1 MPRGVPAR
9 RARSGRSSSSSSS
22 RGGRAGSTAEPLP
35 RKRARAGSDA
45 AATAP
50 ETLPRRAAAMN
61 AEQSIRRRAMS
72 GRRGKSAVA
81 AAAAAAAAPSIDT
94 HKEQPINEKKEE
106 TKEEKRKG
114 RVVQKRQGRVVL
126 DVPGEGAVL
135 GRACAEALVA
145 ACRDSIGE
153 GRVGVAFDVET
164 TTGHVAVKLWR
175 VQRRLQKGD
184 LEYLRAEVV
193 ALQFVTL
200 SLVFVCSYSRLRA
213 VFETGHA
220 CQTTQCDSS
229 GTTTMRHT
237 RVS

>member
-1 MPRGVPAR
+1 
-9 RARSGRSSSSSSS
+9 
-22 RGGRAGSTAEPLP
+22 
-35 RKRARAGSDA
+35 
-45 AATAP
+45 
-50 ETLPRRAAAMN
+50 MN

-72 GRRGKSAVA
+72 GRRGKSA
-81 AAAAAAAAPSIDT
+81 AAAAAPTVET
-94 HKEQPINEKKEE
+94 HKEQPADEKKEE
-106 TKEEKRKG
+106 EVKEEKRRG

-135 GRACAEALVA
+135 GRACAEALVG

-200 SLVFVCSYSRLRA
+200 VFVFACICSQLRT
-213 VFETGHA
+213 VLETGHA
-220 CQTTQCDSS
+220 CQTTRCDSS
-229 GTTTMRHT
+229 GTTTMHRM
-237 RVS
+237 RAS

>member
-1 MPRGVPAR
+1 
-9 RARSGRSSSSSSS
+9 
-22 RGGRAGSTAEPLP
+22 
-35 RKRARAGSDA
+35 
-45 AATAP
+45 
-50 ETLPRRAAAMN
+50 MN

-72 GRRGKSAVA
+72 GRRGKSA
-81 AAAAAAAAPSIDT
+81 AAAAAAPRSVET
-94 HKEQPINEKKEE
+94 HKEQQTDEKKEE
-106 TKEEKRKG
+106 EVKEEKRRG

-135 GRACAEALVA
+135 GRACAEALVG